1 MYITKLVFNLVEMWI
16 NASEENVLISEL
28 VGKLRDKRTNPED
41 FRTYLKRLGN
51 FLVYEAAKQFNKTS
65 QNVETPLGLAK
76 YETIG
81 DEIVIITILRA
92 ALPMS
97 EGVLEVIPKAK
108 VGVISASRGKK
119 LQEDGKDFR
128 IDCTYSNIPFLEGKI
143 VIVVD
148 PMLASGSTLAFIVN
162 QLLNQEPSKLI
173 ILCAI
178 ASEFGIKR
186 ILDKYPETTIITG
199 DIDQRLNDKG
209 YIVPGL
215 GDAGDRAFNT

>member
-1 MYITKLVFNLVEMWI
+1 MWV
-16 NASEENVLISEL
+16 NASEANVLIAEL
-28 VGKLRDKRTNPED
+28 VGKLRNKKTNPAD
-41 FRTYLKRLGN
+41 FRMNLKRLGN
-51 FLVYEAAKQFNKTS
+51 FLAYEAAKHFDKTTTT
-65 QNVETPLGLAK
+65 VETPLGHAD
-76 YETIG
+76 YETIS

-119 LQEDGKDFR
+119 IQEDGKDFR
-128 IDCTYSNIPFLEGKI
+128 IDCAYSNIPFLENKVALI
-143 VIVVD
+143 VD
-148 PMLASGSTLAFIVN
+148 PMLASGSTLSFTIN
-162 QLLNQEPSKLI
+162 QLSNQKPSKLI

-186 ILDKYPETTIITG
+186 ILEDHPQAIIITG
-199 DIDQRLNDKG
+199 DIDQELNEKG